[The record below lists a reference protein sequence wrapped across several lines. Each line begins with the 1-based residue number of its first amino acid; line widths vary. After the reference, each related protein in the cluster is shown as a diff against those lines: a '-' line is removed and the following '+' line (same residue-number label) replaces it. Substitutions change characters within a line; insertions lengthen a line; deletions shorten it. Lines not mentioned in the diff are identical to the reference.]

1 MESAKV
7 TQKKNNNT
15 VTVKATPAAAPAAAA
30 AAAAATPVVVVAAA
44 PAVADVSAAAAAAA
58 APKKATAPK
67 KAAAAAAT
75 ATAATDP
82 VAAVAPAAPKKGK
95 AAAAVAE
102 APSVSVSASAPS
114 VSVSASAAASASAAP
129 GASTI
134 GTETEVATAT
144 VAPATASP
152 HEELEVLA
160 NDLIRMAK
168 RVLEVSRLARKEHV
182 KQVKRADQGGKR
194 RRAKTVGADGEV
206 STHSNS
212 VFLQP
217 TQISPA
223 LATFC
228 GVSPQTL
235 LSRTDVTRKI
245 AEYIK
250 TNNLQNPEN
259 RREILADATL
269 ISLFALT
276 SEDKLNYFNLQ
287 RYVKPHFIKSEAAAK
302 EAVKVVA

>member
-15 VTVKATPAAAPAAAA
+15 VTVKATPAVAAPAAAA
-30 AAAAATPVVVVAAA
+30 AATAATPVVAAA
-44 PAVADVSAAAAAAA
+44 TE
-58 APKKATAPK
+58 ATAPK
-67 KAAAAAAT
+67 KAAGPKKAAAV
-75 ATAATDP
+75 AAASDP
-82 VAAVAPAAPKKGK
+82 VAATAPAPAAAAAAPVAAAAPAAPKKGK

-102 APSVSVSASAPS
+102 APSVSVSASAA
-114 VSVSASAAASASAAP
+114 VSAAP
-129 GASTI
+129 AVSTI

-194 RRAKTVGADGEV
+194 RRAKTVGPDGEV

-287 RYVKPHFIKSEAAAK
+287 RYVKPHFIKEVKS

>member
-7 TQKKNNNT
+7 TQKKT
-15 VTVKATPAAAPAAAA
+15 IKATAPAAAA
-30 AAAAATPVVVVAAA
+30 AAPAPV
-44 PAVADVSAAAAAAA
+44 AAAAAAA
-58 APKKATAPK
+58 APAPAPAVVDAAPKKAKT
-67 KAAAAAAT
+67 KAAAAADP
-75 ATAATDP
+75 AA
-82 VAAVAPAAPKKGK
+82 AAAPAAAVSAP
-95 AAAAVAE
+95 AAAAPAPKKSSKASAAVSE
-102 APSVSVSASAPS
+102 APSVVSAAVSAVSAS
-114 VSVSASAAASASAAP
+114 VVTLTTT
-129 GASTI
+129 GETTT
-134 GTETEVATAT
+134 TEAATAT
-144 VAPATASP
+144 APATASP

-194 RRAKTVGADGEV
+194 RRAKAVGPDGEA

-217 TQISPA
+217 TKISPA
-223 LATFC
+223 LAQFC
-228 GVSPQTL
+228 GVSAETQ

-269 ISLFALT
+269 TSLFALT

-287 RYVKPHFIKSEAAAK
+287 RYVKPHFIKE
-302 EAVKVVA
+302 VKVVA

>member
-1 MESAKV
+1 MESVKV
-7 TQKKNNNT
+7 TQKKNNT
-15 VTVKATPAAAPAAAA
+15 VTVKAAPAPAAAAAAAVAATAPAPAPADATAAAPKKAAAAKKTAVAAADAPVAPAPAAAA
-30 AAAAATPVVVVAAA
+30 AAAAPAA
-44 PAVADVSAAAAAAA
+44 PAA
-58 APKKATAPK
+58 
-67 KAAAAAAT
+67 
-75 ATAATDP
+75 
-82 VAAVAPAAPKKGK
+82 AAPKKGK
-95 AAAAVAE
+95 AAAAVA
-102 APSVSVSASAPS
+102 AAAASVSVSAAP
-114 VSVSASAAASASAAP
+114 A
-129 GASTI
+129 ASTI

-144 VAPATASP
+144 VATATTVEPATASP

-194 RRAKTVGADGEV
+194 RRAKTVGPDGEV

-287 RYVKPHFIKSEAAAK
+287 RYVKPHFIKEAKPEAAAK
-302 EAVKVVA
+302 ETIKVVV